1 MFPLNQYFL
10 KKKKKQKKYHKWRDG
25 EINFAGSK
33 VNYSLRKRSLSKT
46 VSIAPTAEG
55 NKLQE

>member
-10 KKKKKQKKYHKWRDG
+10 KKKKNITSG
-25 EINFAGSK
+25 EMEINFAGSK

>member
-10 KKKKKQKKYHKWRDG
+10 KKKNKKYHKWRDG